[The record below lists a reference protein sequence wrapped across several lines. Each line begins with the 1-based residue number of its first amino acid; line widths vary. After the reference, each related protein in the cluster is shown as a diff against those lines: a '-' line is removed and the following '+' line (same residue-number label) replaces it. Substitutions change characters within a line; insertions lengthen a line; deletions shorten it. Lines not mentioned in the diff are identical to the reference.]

1 MRLRF
6 CFALAVL
13 YFTAVLLFTVLLRA
27 DNDRTVYK
35 LAKYKSRQS
44 RLKQQLANKQL
55 RLESLINPASL
66 NRRISESTDAANSPQ

>member
-1 MRLRF
+1 
-6 CFALAVL
+6 
-13 YFTAVLLFTVLLRA
+13 VLLFTVLLRA

-35 LAKYKSRQS
+35 LAQYKSRQS

-66 NRRISESTDAANSPQ
+66 NRKISESPGTAP